1 MLPLPLPSL
10 STTNFRTKNQPD
22 VAATVAVAPPLLP
35 FAAAAS
41 ANDANISFGAAKL
54 CRCAAVGVCESISAC
69 LPVFECVCV
78 LGASLCVAVVGV

>member
-1 MLPLPLPSL
+1 MLPSL

-54 CRCAAVGVCESISAC
+54 CRCAAVGVCVRVS
-69 LPVFECVCV
+69 LPVCLCSCVCV